1 MIFYVEEHV
10 DEIVGWILP
19 DNPASIPSVVVIMD
33 HGRRTVRLE
42 SNMERPDL
50 KNSGFHNTGQ
60 CGFVVKPE
68 TCEGYEPGCAVEVY
82 EADSNILMYRRG
94 ARAFAPV
101 SLYHLETQTFPV
113 YPLARAL
120 SDRLRMIY
128 ANVEFLG
135 DQSRSYL
142 THVPF
147 DSMLI
152 SGSALYMS
160 MRPYIKPHFLR
171 CVLFSDPLRE
181 IASRLLLAKALGG
194 AKDET
199 AAWRTLGMADLIE
212 AVDGIALDDS
222 RAVSK
227 ALGRMSDESFYA
239 LANPTT
245 RKLVAKL
252 PEDRLTLQHLGG
264 AFDSLAEFDIIGFD
278 DDLDSYRAQLG
289 TLLDLDA
296 FGSGPEADPPDLAG
310 VMTALET
317 VAIAQELVDLDR
329 SLVATAKNA
338 ARKVDDVDVTAV
350 AAPDGQP
357 A

>member
-19 DNPASIPSVVVIMD
+19 DNPASIPSVVVMMD
-33 HGRRTVRLE
+33 HGRTTIRLE

-60 CGFVVKPE
+60 CGFVLKAE
-68 TCEGYEPGCAVEVY
+68 TLEGYRPGCAVEVY
-82 EADSNILMYRRG
+82 EADSNILMFRR
-94 ARAFAPV
+94 AAHEFAPV
-101 SLYHLETQTFPV
+101 SVYHLETQTFPV
-113 YPLARAL
+113 YPLARFL
-120 SDRLRMIY
+120 SDKVRMVY
-128 ANVEFLG
+128 GNVEFLG

-152 SGSALYMS
+152 SGSALYMW
-160 MRPYIKPHFLR
+160 MRPYIKPHFQK

-181 IASRLLLAKALGG
+181 IGSRLLLAKALGG
-194 AKDET
+194 ARDEA
-199 AAWRTLGMADLIE
+199 AAWRTLGMAALIE
-212 AVDGIALDDS
+212 AVDGIDLADP
-222 RAVSK
+222 RAISK
-227 ALGRMSDESFYA
+227 ALGKMADESFYA
-239 LANPTT
+239 LANPTV

-252 PEDRLTLQHLGG
+252 PEDKLTQQHLGG

-278 DDLDSYRAQLG
+278 DDLESYRAQLG
-289 TLLDLDA
+289 SILDLDV
-296 FGSGPEADPPDLAG
+296 FGPNPEPDPPDLAG
-310 VMTALET
+310 VMEALDS

-329 SLVATAKNA
+329 SLLAIARQA
-338 ARKVDDVDVTAV
+338 ARKADAVELTAV
-350 AAPDGQP
+350 AEP